1 MNASY
6 KMSRYQKLLYHALGV
21 SKKKDHTENQNRLE
35 VKLATYLRYFGFLL
49 IEGKL
54 L

>member
-1 MNASY
+1 MPSVLA
-6 KMSRYQKLLYHALGV
+6 
-21 SKKKDHTENQNRLE
+21 KKKDHTENQNRLD
-35 VKLATYLRYFGFLL
+35 VKLVTYLRYFGFLL